1 MDMFKD
7 KTGEVYKWVV
17 DNCLNGDTE
26 DTDNDLTLGIKCGNK
41 LVAGVVYS
49 NVGKIT
55 SSQNKFNRKLAPNL
69 LFIIFLFLLIPILIF
84 GALFFYTTRV
94 ISTEILILI
103 TAVAL
108 LTIILPLSICAIRV
122 IRGSLP
128 PAPGGCASV
137 LPRLVGGLRRLPCRS
152 SARRGS

>member
-55 SSQNKFNRKLAPNL
+55 
-69 LFIIFLFLLIPILIF
+69 
-84 GALFFYTTRV
+84 Y
-94 ISTEILILI
+94 
-103 TAVAL
+103 
-108 LTIILPLSICAIRV
+108 LTIYAEN
-122 IRGSLP
+122 
-128 PAPGGCASV
+128 
-137 LPRLVGGLRRLPCRS
+137 PRWCTKANLTRLFEVPFKVFDSKIVKCCTSHKNKRINKLLWGLKLREEGHLRYTRRDS
-152 SARRGS
+152 SHLKVFSMTYNELKQKRWYTHE